1 MKKIL
6 MCAALAVATINANAA
21 LFVNNNLACD
31 ISLDVYASEPG
42 SGATCTHYVW
52 FKVPAG
58 TSVAYNNTAQLSGNV
73 WRDAALGPLAPL
85 TISTAGIWD
94 AASLDHYPS
103 GPEVGRAGA
112 CAPGISSSGTWASCP
127 TYTLTWTSLG
137 GNNVLVEVN
146 P

>member
-1 MKKIL
+1 
-6 MCAALAVATINANAA
+6 MCAALAVAAFNAQAG

-42 SGATCTHYVW
+42 APTCTHYVW

-58 TSVAYNNTAQLSGNV
+58 NSVAYNNTGSLTAAGFV
-73 WRDAALGPLAPL
+73 WRDAALGPLTPL
-85 TISTAGIWD
+85 PISNAGIWD
-94 AASLDHYPS
+94 AASLDHYPTT
-103 GPEVGRAGA
+103 PEVGRPGA
-112 CAPGISSSGTWASCP
+112 CAPGIISTGTWASCP
-127 TYTLTWTSLG
+127 SYTLTWTALG